1 MKTLF
6 GILSGVVLMFA
17 LTSPANAQCRNGV
30 VVRGNTVCT
39 PTPVVVT
46 KHHDVVATEIIT
58 PVAVPVAVPVV
69 VPAFTYQYV
78 PPVGFQAGMGHYTY
92 GGQPTMPGMPQYH
105 GPYQQPA
112 QPQPSFPGAFNSN
125 DKLRELAKLLLEEMR
140 RQDAAAANGDD
151 GPPMAVYPNPNV
163 GTNPQP
169 PANFGR
175 PNPQSPLAQPSVN
188 ALARNCMQC
197 HTGPGSKG
205 DVIIFSQHNLL
216 NPDAPFK
223 SMLTE
228 VEAGRMPPKQSNYK
242 MTDEERQTLREW
254 LNGR

>member
-17 LTSPANAQCRNGV
+17 VSSPANAQCRNGV

-46 KHHDVVATEIIT
+46 KHVEVATEVIT
-58 PVAVPVAVPVV
+58 PIAIPIAVPVV

-78 PPVGFQAGMGHYTY
+78 PPVGFAPGHGYNTAY
-92 GGQPTMPGMPQYH
+92 GQPTMPGMPVYN
-105 GPYQQPA
+105 GPYQQP
-112 QPQPSFPGAFNSN
+112 QPPQQSFPGASNNN

-140 RQDAAAANGDD
+140 RQDGTVGGAEDD
-151 GPPMAVYPNPNV
+151 GPPMAIYPTP
-163 GTNPQP
+163 
-169 PANFGR
+169 NFGNNNQVNNGR
-175 PNPQSPLAQPSVN
+175 PSATSTFAQPSIN
-188 ALARNCMQC
+188 AMARNCMAC

-205 DVIIFSQHNLL
+205 GVIIFSQHNLL
-216 NPDAPFK
+216 NPEAPFK
-223 SMLTE
+223 LMLQE
-228 VEAGRMPPKQSNYK
+228 VDSGRMPPKQSNYK
-242 MTDEERQTLREW
+242 MTDEERRTLNQW

>member
-1 MKTLF
+1 MRTLI
-6 GILSGVVLMFA
+6 GMLSGVVLMLAF
-17 LTSPANAQCRNGV
+17 TSTVNAQCRNGV

-39 PTPVVVT
+39 PAPVVVT
-46 KHHDVVATEIIT
+46 KPHHDVVATEIIT
-58 PVAVPVAVPVV
+58 PVAVPVAVPIV

-78 PPVGFQAGMGHYTY
+78 PPVGVQPGFGYHSY

-140 RQDAAAANGDD
+140 RQDAAANGEDD
-151 GPPMAVYPNPNV
+151 GPPMAIYPAPTNT
-163 GTNPQP
+163 GNPQP
-169 PANFGR
+169 PLASR
-175 PNPQSPLAQPSVN
+175 PNPRSPLAQPSIN
-188 ALARNCMQC
+188 ALARNCMSC

-205 DVIIFSQHNLL
+205 DVVIFNQHNVL

-223 SMLTE
+223 SMLSE

-242 MTDEERQTLREW
+242 ITDEERQYLREW